1 MDKAKEI
8 TLDELYVQIT
18 DLKDDLNFDLGMI
31 ATFVGDLKSSKRFQ
45 ELARK
50 RFLELEKLFAHQAEI
65 LERVGA

>member
-1 MDKAKEI
+1 MDKANEI

-31 ATFVGDLKSSKRFQ
+31 ATFISDLEGSKRYQ

-50 RFLELEKLFAHQAEI
+50 RFSELETLWEKQAEI

>member
-31 ATFVGDLKSSKRFQ
+31 ATFISDLEGSKRYQ

-50 RFLELEKLFAHQAEI
+50 RFSELETLWAKQAEI